1 MSPLV
6 LLLAGSCAVVPLT
19 DRAEPLPLDRDDYG
33 RVSLAVRLGTG
44 GPYRF
49 LIDTGATL
57 SSIAPRLIDR
67 LGLPPA
73 GTVRAT
79 SIGQL
84 GPLRL
89 VRPPAVV
96 LGSRRVAVPWM
107 VVLPDEPG
115 HPLAPFDG
123 IIGQDVLRRLDSY
136 LIDSASSTFWIDPS
150 ARLVRRFSLSSL
162 SSMSRSG
169 PLSVGGESGSRW
181 TIDTGASHVVL
192 FTDRVASGEE
202 VSLVSAMGRRV
213 ARWTGPARLALGA
226 LTVVWA
232 KAVTTPVDGRRER
245 GLLPLSLFDVIH
257 VDNLRGTAGAGARAS
272 TQRSDPDVAAHIG
285 ALEHDARVAWGPRRI
300 PDVATGAGKH
310 RQLPHG
316 ARGH

>member
-6 LLLAGSCAVVPLT
+6 LLLAGSCAVVPRA
-19 DRAEPLPLDRDDYG
+19 DRAEPLPLDRDDHG

-49 LIDTGATL
+49 LVDTGATL
-57 SSIAPRLIDR
+57 SSIAPRLVDR

-73 GTVRAT
+73 GEVRAT
-79 SIGQL
+79 SVGQL
-84 GPLRL
+84 GALRL

-136 LIDSASSTFWIDPS
+136 LIDPASSTFWIHPS
-150 ARLVRRFSLSSL
+150 ARLVRRFNLSSL

-192 FTDRVASGEE
+192 FTDHAASGEE
-202 VSLVSAMGRRV
+202 VSLVSALGTRL
-213 ARWTGPARLALGA
+213 ARWAGPARAALGT
-226 LTVVWA
+226 LTVEWT

-245 GLLPLSLFDVIH
+245 GLLPLSLFDVIY
-257 VDNLRGTAGAGARAS
+257 VDNLRGTAGAGARGS
-272 TQRSDPDVAAHIG
+272 TERSDPDVAAHLG
-285 ALEHDARVAWGPRRI
+285 ALEHDAGIAWGPRGI
-300 PDVATGAGKH
+300 SNVAAGARK
-310 RQLPHG
+310 RSQLPDL